1 MPGECLMS
9 APAART
15 ARGSRRVPGGS
26 TYPSRIAFAPVR
38 ATEET
43 KAFGAM
49 SQWFSSKYVG
59 SMATPSISDTGG
71 CIVATG

>member
-43 KAFGAM
+43 IAFGAM
-49 SQWFSSKYVG
+49 SQWFRSK
-59 SMATPSISDTGG
+59 
-71 CIVATG
+71 